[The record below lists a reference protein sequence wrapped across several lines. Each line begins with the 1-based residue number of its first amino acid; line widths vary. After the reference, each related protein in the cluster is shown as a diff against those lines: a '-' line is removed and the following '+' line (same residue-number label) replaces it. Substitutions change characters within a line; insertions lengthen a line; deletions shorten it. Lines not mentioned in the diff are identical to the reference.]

1 MEDLIDLVA
10 TDGTPSDITDKI
22 KELLYAKAGEKID
35 SVMPEVTASMFGDE
49 APEYDESE
57 YDESEAGEIE

>member
-10 TDGTPSDITDKI
+10 TDGKPSDITDKI

-35 SVMPEVTASMFGDE
+35 SVVPEVTASMFGD
-49 APEYDESE
+49 DESE
-57 YDESEAGEIE
+57 DGEIE

>member
-10 TDGTPSDITDKI
+10 TDGKPSDITDKI

-35 SVMPEVTASMFGDE
+35 SLVPAVSSSMFEDE
-49 APEYDESE
+49 TAEYDDSE
-57 YDESEAGEIE
+57 VGDYE